1 MNWQRAKICSILALM
16 SLGVVGAISKWAI
29 GGFSQP
35 AGVRVDAKGVL
46 RTLVFNDPTGQLTR
60 QRINAAKAGLN
71 RDLLKP
77 SKLRKVS
84 LNRLEKAMASLLDE
98 GKAETDEMKYLAGL
112 TQITHVFYLPETK
125 DVVIAGPAEGFYENI
140 AGRVVGM
147 SSRKSILQLQD
158 LVVALRCFSPDGDQ
172 TRQIGCS
179 IDPTQEGL
187 KKMQDFMISIS
198 GKVQPTQQSAN
209 AVAAGLKN
217 NLGLQTVSIVGISD
231 KTHFAQVL
239 VEADYRMKMIGIGL
253 EKPQARIPSYVSKA
267 KPAQVSRNALT
278 RWFFEPDY
286 ESVLVSDDQ
295 NAMQLVGKGVKLI
308 TENEMVAPDG
318 IRQRTNSKDIA
329 SMAFCS
335 AFTRNYHQMAD
346 TTAVYAELKNLIDM
360 SIVAA
365 FIQKEDYFS
374 RAGWDMTFFSDEEKF
389 PVETYEAPKQVET
402 AVNAIF
408 KGGSLMTP
416 VGGGVSI
423 QPLKAV
429 SEAKIKYDQ
438 KGLINKVRSTVD
450 TESLDDGQWWWD

>member
-429 SEAKIKYDQ
+429 SEGKIKYDQ

>member
-1 MNWQRAKICSILALM
+1 M

>member
-187 KKMQDFMISIS
+187 KKMQDFLISIS

-429 SEAKIKYDQ
+429 SEGKIKYDQ

>member
-1 MNWQRAKICSILALM
+1 MNWQRAKICSILTLM
-16 SLGVVGAISKWAI
+16 SLGVVGVISKWAV
-29 GGFSQP
+29 GGFSSP
-35 AGVRVDAKGVL
+35 AGVKVDAKGVL
-46 RTLVFNDPTGQLTR
+46 RTQVFKDPTGALTR
-60 QRINAAKAGLN
+60 QRINAAKANLN
-71 RDLLKP
+71 RDILKP

-84 LNRLEKAMASLLDE
+84 LNRLEKEIAKLLAE

-125 DVVIAGPAEGFYENI
+125 DIVIAGPAEGFYENI

-172 TRQIGCS
+172 TKQIGCS

-187 KKMQDFMISIS
+187 KRMQDFLVSVA
-198 GKVQPTQQSAN
+198 GQVRPNQQS
-209 AVAAGLKN
+209 VDFLVKGLKN
-217 NLGLQTVSIVGISD
+217 NLGLQTVSVIGISD
-231 KTHFAQVL
+231 KTHFAQVM

-253 EKPQARIPSYVSKA
+253 EKPQARIPSYVSKV

-278 RWFFEPDY
+278 RWYFEPDY
-286 ESVLVSDDQ
+286 ESVVVSEDQ
-295 NAMQLVGKGVKLI
+295 NAMQLVGRGVRLV

-318 IRQRTNSKDIA
+318 IRQRSNSKDIA

-346 TTAVYAELKNLIDM
+346 TTAVYAELKNLVDM

-365 FIQKEDYFS
+365 FIQKEDYYGRS
-374 RAGWDMTFFSDEEKF
+374 GWNMELLSDEEQF
-389 PVETYEAPKQVET
+389 PVESYNAPKQVET

-408 KGGSLMTP
+408 KGNALMTP
-416 VGGGVSI
+416 VGGGVNI

-429 SEAKIKYDQ
+429 AEEKIRFDEKGDIAKVK
-438 KGLINKVRSTVD
+438 KNVSTKD
-450 TESLDDGQWWWD
+450 LADGQWWWD

>member
-1 MNWQRAKICSILALM
+1 M

-187 KKMQDFMISIS
+187 KKMQDFLISIS

-429 SEAKIKYDQ
+429 SEGKIKYDQ